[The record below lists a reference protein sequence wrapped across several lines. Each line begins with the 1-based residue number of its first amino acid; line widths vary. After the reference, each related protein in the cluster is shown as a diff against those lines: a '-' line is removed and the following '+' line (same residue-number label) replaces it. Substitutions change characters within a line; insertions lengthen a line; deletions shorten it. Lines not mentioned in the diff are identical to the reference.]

1 MKLHKFEDFNSL
13 TVNDSY
19 VVLDIET
26 TGFSSE
32 KDKIIDISAVKI
44 VNGKRIDHFS
54 TLVNPGIVI
63 PRKITNLTSITN
75 EMLKDAPPCEEVI
88 RKFMAFC
95 MGSVLVSHNAEFS
108 MSFLK
113 HAGKDLDLDVDISY
127 IDTLTMSRVLLPEL
141 EKFGLDKVASALNIL
156 YESDRTIDRAECTV
170 QVFLKLLK
178 MYDGEQDCH

>member
-13 TVNDSY
+13 TVKDSY

-44 VNGKRIDHFS
+44 VNGKMIEQFS

-63 PRKITNLTSITN
+63 TREVANLTSITN
-75 EMLKDAPPCEEVI
+75 DMVKDAPPCEEVI
-88 RKFMAFC
+88 RELMGFC
-95 MGSVLVSHNAEFS
+95 KGSVLVSHHAEFS
-108 MSFLK
+108 MSFIK
-113 HAGKDLDLDVDISY
+113 QAGKYLDLDVDISY
-127 IDTLTMSRVLLPEL
+127 IDTLTMSRALLPDL
-141 EKFGLDKVASALNIL
+141 EKYRLDIVASALNIS
-156 YESDRTIDRAECTV
+156 YESDRTIDCAECTV

>member
-1 MKLHKFEDFNSL
+1 MKLRKVEDLNNL
-13 TVNDSY
+13 TINESY

-26 TGFSSE
+26 TGFNPE
-32 KDKIIDISAVKI
+32 KDKIIDISAIKI

-75 EMLKDAPPCEEVI
+75 EMVIDAPPCEEVI

-95 MGSVLVSHNAEFS
+95 KGSVLVSHHTEFS

-113 HAGKDLDLDVDISY
+113 QAGKDLDLDVDISY
-127 IDTLTMSRVLLPEL
+127 IDTLTMSRELLPEL
-141 EKFGLDKVASALNIL
+141 EKYGLDKVASALNIS
-156 YESDRTIDRAECTV
+156 YESDRTIDCAEYTV